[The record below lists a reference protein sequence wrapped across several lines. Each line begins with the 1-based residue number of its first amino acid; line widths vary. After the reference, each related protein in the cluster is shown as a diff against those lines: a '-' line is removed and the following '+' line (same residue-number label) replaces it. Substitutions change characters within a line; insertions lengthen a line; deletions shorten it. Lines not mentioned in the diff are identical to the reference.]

1 MKLTETQT
9 VTLRAVVELGGA
21 RLSELAAH
29 LEVTPS
35 TLKDRLEGLRK
46 KGAAEVRGKAW
57 HATADGVAALPIS
70 SPAVSLPDA
79 EQGAEITPRA
89 VHSGPLSAHP
99 GWTELLNALPLPEL
113 RALLRVLSAVAL
125 LRQAA
130 PHLGHM
136 PWVGA
141 YGPPGTGKTTVGE
154 VALHLFGGELFKVG
168 TMTPGEAVGRRVPV
182 PGGGFTVDTP
192 RTMRGPVSVLDELG
206 EAQGG
211 LERAF
216 FALVELGPVVQ
227 IEGHKLNQRAAVFM
241 TWNPEGRE
249 IPLPPGAP
257 RRGVLLDTTRQ
268 AARLTRAFTVD
279 GAAQRV
285 RAVLDQHPAP
295 WCALEAFQVQAVGAE
310 LVDEGRA
317 VLFGCATAEG
327 RAGLPFGALSGLAA
341 AYVAL
346 FDLDARQ
353 AVAEVVGDVAQLAAS
368 RDGLL
373 SRPWKKDVGE
383 LRARAALPDLEV
395 LPEVDAGEA
404 QRAALAEQA
413 VTQGYRRRLQERLRV
428 MREALQGPSD
438 RQLTAREREA
448 RADLL
453 GRAETYAERL
463 PHVPDGALSGVEE
476 ALSELRQAVDALGAA
491 VHQRQVMEAQTWEG
505 QRQQL
510 ESHLKS
516 AKENAAEMEKTARG
530 WEKAARELRAVAGDE
545 VRAMALLSRWNYVQ
559 ERQSEKVRAGLDLHP
574 NRVVQAAS
582 NAAAERFHPVAGVA
596 VSVVGMFLE
605 SRMTTRAPV
614 KPVQVQPVR
623 RWVDKQGNPVDPP
636 AFIRYTLAQIEQSA
650 RQSRARSEAL
660 AQDTQRFT
668 AELREGKER
677 ARTLGTSRTLLA
689 LVAGRE

>member
-1 MKLTETQT
+1 M
-9 VTLRAVVELGGA
+9 
-21 RLSELAAH
+21 
-29 LEVTPS
+29 
-35 TLKDRLEGLRK
+35 
-46 KGAAEVRGKAW
+46 
-57 HATADGVAALPIS
+57 
-70 SPAVSLPDA
+70 
-79 EQGAEITPRA
+79 
-89 VHSGPLSAHP
+89 
-99 GWTELLNALPLPEL
+99 
-113 RALLRVLSAVAL
+113 
-125 LRQAA
+125 
-130 PHLGHM
+130 
-136 PWVGA
+136 
-141 YGPPGTGKTTVGE
+141 
-154 VALHLFGGELFKVG
+154 
-168 TMTPGEAVGRRVPV
+168 
-182 PGGGFTVDTP
+182 
-192 RTMRGPVSVLDELG
+192 
-206 EAQGG
+206 
-211 LERAF
+211 
-216 FALVELGPVVQ
+216 
-227 IEGHKLNQRAAVFM
+227 
-241 TWNPEGRE
+241 
-249 IPLPPGAP
+249 
-257 RRGVLLDTTRQ
+257 
-268 AARLTRAFTVD
+268 
-279 GAAQRV
+279 
-285 RAVLDQHPAP
+285 
-295 WCALEAFQVQAVGAE
+295 
-310 LVDEGRA
+310 
-317 VLFGCATAEG
+317 
-327 RAGLPFGALSGLAA
+327 PFGALSGLAA

-516 AKENAAEMEKTARG
+516 AKENAVEMEKTARG

-559 ERQSEKVRAGLDLHP
+559 ERQPEKVRAGLDLHP

-668 AELREGKER
+668 AELRDGKER